1 MEEGQ
6 GRAPV
11 GVPGECL
18 LPFLGQVMGVDGKF
32 LDPGSETIIKGIF
45 DQRAVKNRDE
55 RFGENVGKGAQA
67 CAQASSQHKGFLDRG
82 NHGGRGIGQSLQL
95 PLAAGRSLA
104 SFRLVAMLLVAFST

>member
-6 GRAPV
+6 GRPPV
-11 GVPGECL
+11 GASGESL

-67 CAQASSQHKGFLDRG
+67 RAQASSQHKGFFDRG
-82 NHGGRGIGQSLQL
+82 AHGGRGLGGLC
-95 PLAAGRSLA
+95 
-104 SFRLVAMLLVAFST
+104 SFPWQQESRCCPSVC